1 MAFKLRSPAFAP
13 GGEIPIKHACE
24 GSDVSPPLRWTDPPE
39 GTKGFALTMDD
50 LHSSSGIGV
59 HWILWGIPATL
70 RELPEGIQAQD
81 AVPGIGNQ
89 GVNDLDAIGYSGP
102 CPPPGPAHHY
112 AFTLYA
118 LDTLVSL
125 PPRKTK
131 ADLRK
136 AIYGRI
142 VVRVE
147 LIGRYKRK

>member
-1 MAFKLRSPAFAP
+1 MSCVSSHEAPEPAPLRGAPAPLRAGKLRPNPQRSA
-13 GGEIPIKHACE
+13 
-24 GSDVSPPLRWTDPPE
+24 D
-39 GTKGFALTMDD
+39 
-50 LHSSSGIGV
+50 
-59 HWILWGIPATL
+59 
-70 RELPEGIQAQD
+70 AQD
-81 AVPGIGNQ
+81 GR
-89 GVNDLDAIGYSGP
+89 SGL

-125 PPRKTK
+125 PPHKTK

-147 LIGRYKRK
+147 LIGRYKRKGGPHGASPLGSSSRRVR

>member
-1 MAFKLRSPAFAP
+1 
-13 GGEIPIKHACE
+13 
-24 GSDVSPPLRWTDPPE
+24 
-39 GTKGFALTMDD
+39 
-50 LHSSSGIGV
+50 
-59 HWILWGIPATL
+59 
-70 RELPEGIQAQD
+70 
-81 AVPGIGNQ
+81 VPGIGNQ
-89 GVNDLDAIGYSGP
+89 GVNDLDAVGYSGP

-136 AIYGRI
+136 AINGRI